1 MTTEKIPLGVHS
13 EVGKLRIVLTCRP
26 GLAHQRLTPSNCD
39 ELLFDDVFWVQAAKA
54 DHHDFVVKMQDRGI
68 EVLEMHELLSDI
80 LKTDIAF
87 NWIFKHK
94 FTENQIGIGM
104 ADELRSWLKGLPSD
118 QLAEFLVGG
127 ITVGDV
133 PFKTQGMF
141 GLYLGAEGFISPPL
155 PNLIFTRDTSAWI
168 YGGVTLN
175 PMHWEARRQET
186 LLTAAVYKFHPR
198 FKESDFKVWW
208 GDPEVDFGP
217 STLEGG
223 DIMPIGHG
231 AVFVGMGERSTPQA
245 VGQLARALFA
255 SGAATRVVACQMPKS
270 RASMHLDT
278 VFTLCDRST
287 ATSFVEVTDQIRC
300 FSLRPGDKEN
310 SVDVKTESKHL
321 FEIVAECLG
330 VKSLR
335 IIATGGD
342 SAEQEREQWDDG
354 NNLICLEPG
363 VVIGYDRNVY
373 TNTLLR
379 KAGIEVITIRGSELG
394 RGRGGSHC
402 LTCPIARDA

>member
-1 MTTEKIPLGVHS
+1 MTHQQTPLGVHS
-13 EVGKLRIVLTCRP
+13 EVGKLRTVLTCRP

-80 LKTDIAF
+80 LKNDIAL
-87 NWIFKHK
+87 NWIFDRK

-104 ADELRSWLKGLPSD
+104 AEELRSWLKGLPSD

-141 GLYLGAEGFISPPL
+141 GLYLGSGGFISPPL

-168 YGGVTLN
+168 YGGITLN
-175 PMHWEARRQET
+175 PMHWAARRQET

-198 FKESDFKVWW
+198 FSSGNFKVWW

-217 STLEGG
+217 ATLEGG
-223 DIMPIGHG
+223 DIMPVGNG
-231 AVFVGMGERSTPQA
+231 VVFVGMGERSTPQA
-245 VGQLARALFA
+245 VGQLARSLFA
-255 SGAATRVVACQMPKS
+255 SGAATRVVDCQMSKS

-278 VFTLCDRST
+278 VFTLCDRTT
-287 ATSFVEVTDQIRC
+287 ATSFVEVADQIRC
-300 FSLRPGDKEN
+300 LSLRPGDKEN
-310 SVDVKTESKHL
+310 SVDVKSESKHL
-321 FEIVAECLG
+321 FEIVAEGLG
-330 VKSLR
+330 VNALR

-342 SAEQEREQWDDG
+342 AAEQEREQWDDG